1 MTPPCWSHSASPSQR
16 ALSGP
21 RICREIDSAQRRC
34 AAYRAGVSDTDEPG
48 QNSAQAPSTRMKL
61 RRMADRGRY
70 GRDDVTEI
78 LDAGLIAHVGVDT
91 PDGPLVLPMAY
102 GRDDEHL
109 YLHGAL
115 ANHLLNSGEGAEVCV
130 TVTHLDG
137 LVMARTPFHNSMNY
151 RCVVVRGR
159 AHRIDDAGAKERALR
174 LVTDHIVANWDTS
187 RPPSDADLRAT
198 LVLELSLDEAS
209 AKVRSGDPVDD
220 AEDMA
225 GNWWAG
231 VVPLTTRFELPASS
245 ADLAENIST
254 PTAIANLAHR
264 TPDTRLSKPM

>member
-1 MTPPCWSHSASPSQR
+1 MR
-16 ALSGP
+16 
-21 RICREIDSAQRRC
+21 
-34 AAYRAGVSDTDEPG
+34 
-48 QNSAQAPSTRMKL
+48 L
-61 RRMADRGRY
+61 RRKAERGRY
-70 GRDDVTEI
+70 GSDEVREI
-78 LDAGLIAHVGVDT
+78 LDAGLIAHVGVNT

-109 YLHGAL
+109 YLHGAP

-151 RCVVVRGR
+151 RCVVMRGR
-159 AHRIDDAGAKERALR
+159 ARRIDDAAAKERALK

-187 RPPSDADLRAT
+187 RPPSADDLRAT
-198 LVLELSLDEAS
+198 LVLELPLAEAS
-209 AKVRSGDPVDD
+209 AKVRAGDPVDA

-231 VVPLTTRFELPASS
+231 VVPLTTRFELAMPS
-245 ADLAENIST
+245 ADLTEGIPT
-254 PTAIANLAHR
+254 PTAIARLARR
-264 TPDTRLSKPM
+264 TPDTRRS